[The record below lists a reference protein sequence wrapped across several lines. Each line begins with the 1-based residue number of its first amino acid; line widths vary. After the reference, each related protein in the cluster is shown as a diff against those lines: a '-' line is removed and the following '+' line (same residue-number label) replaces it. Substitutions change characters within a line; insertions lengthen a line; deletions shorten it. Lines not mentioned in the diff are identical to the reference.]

1 MRSGV
6 VVIFGFLF
14 TLVGCGPGAIHFM
27 REGGEILDLPKI
39 ESQFEIKKV
48 WRRDLGESYSNTNG
62 LLSPFITGGEI
73 FAAEPAGRI
82 FALSEATGDVLW
94 ETNLEKDLAAG
105 VGVGSGV
112 VIVATRDGEVVGLRT
127 NDGSEYWRA
136 QIGTEIL
143 AQPVISGDLAI
154 FRSGDGQVVGLDVD
168 SGKLLWRVRR
178 SVPALSVRGVSTPI
192 IIDSVVL
199 VGFASGRLSGID
211 LWSGREQW
219 SVPIFRPQGSNEIAR
234 LVDIDS
240 DPYVLGDSLFIAGF
254 QSKITALSISSQTIN
269 WESQISTIRS
279 LGSVDQVLLV
289 TADDGEIFGIDT
301 RSGKTLWTESGL
313 QNRGVSG
320 PLGIPDLD
328 QLVVGDYKGNV
339 VILDANT
346 GELVG
351 REKLRGGA
359 VLKIYALTDSGHF
372 LVLSENG
379 ALSAWAIQ

>member
-6 VVIFGFLF
+6 VIFFGFLF
-14 TLVGCGPGAIHFM
+14 TLVGCGPSAIHFM
-27 REGGEILDLPKI
+27 REGGEVIDLPKI
-39 ESQFEIKKV
+39 ESQIEIKKV
-48 WRRDLGESYSNTNG
+48 WRRDLGDGYSNSNG
-62 LLSPFITGGEI
+62 LLSPIIVGGEI
-73 FAAEPAGRI
+73 FAAEPSGRI
-82 FALSEATGDVLW
+82 LALSEETGSALW

-112 VIVATRDGEVVGLRT
+112 VIVATRDGEVVGLQAK
-127 NDGSEYWRA
+127 DGSEYWRA

-143 AQPVISGDLAI
+143 AQPVIAGDLAI
-154 FRSGDGQVVGLDVD
+154 LRSGDGQVVGLDVD

-192 IIDSVVL
+192 IIDDVVL

-211 LWSGREQW
+211 LLSGRERW

-240 DPYVLGDSLFIAGF
+240 DPYVLGDSIFIAGF

-289 TADDGEIFGIDT
+289 TADDGQIFGIDT

-320 PLGIPDLD
+320 PLGIPDLN
-328 QLVVGDYKGNV
+328 QLVVGDYKGNL
-339 VILDANT
+339 VILDVNT
-346 GELVG
+346 GEMIG
-351 REKLRGGA
+351 RDKLPGGA
-359 VLKIYALTDSGHF
+359 VLKIYSLSESGHF